1 MKVFAVLGSRNQ
13 QGRTAALTQALL
25 DGLEEKGAATER
37 LFLTSLNLEA
47 CRQCEEDGWGICHSE
62 GRCVIEDDFDSIV
75 NNVDGADAVIFSTPV
90 YYGDMSESMRTFTD
104 RLRRCTAPIISRT
117 NKNKNFKPVIGICHA
132 GGGGGGAE
140 TCVVSLKKVLSQCG
154 FEVIDMVPVRRQNL
168 PIKLKHLK
176 SIGEWLFDHVE
187 TGEWERVIPRPAS
200 VR

>member
-1 MKVFAVLGSRNQ
+1 MKVCALLGSRNQ
-13 QGRTAALTQALL
+13 QGKTAALTQALL
-25 DGLEEKGAATER
+25 GGLEEKGAATEK
-37 LFLTSLNLEA
+37 LFLTSLNLKV
-47 CRQCEEDGWGICHSE
+47 CRQCEEDGWGICYSE
-62 GRCVIEDDFDSIV
+62 GRCIIEDDFDRIV
-75 NNVDGADAVIFSTPV
+75 NKVDGADAVIFSTPV

-140 TCVVSLKKVLSQCG
+140 TCVVSLKKVLTKCG
-154 FEVIDMVPVRRQNL
+154 FEVLDMVPVRRQNL
-168 PIKLKHLK
+168 SIKLKNLQ
-176 SIGEWLFDHVE
+176 SIGEWLFDHVK